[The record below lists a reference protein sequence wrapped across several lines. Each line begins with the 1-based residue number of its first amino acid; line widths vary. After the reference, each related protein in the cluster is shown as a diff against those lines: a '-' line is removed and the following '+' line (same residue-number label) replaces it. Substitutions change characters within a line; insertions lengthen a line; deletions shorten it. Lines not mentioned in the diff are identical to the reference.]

1 MESVSIVAKRNL
13 ENLLKDDFEVVQV
26 VRDYG
31 AHAGCDLFLA
41 FFSLCSAFTASSN
54 VLLDGIL
61 IACHL
66 VILAGNQASGNASA
80 QLHLSVGD
88 IMLVSN
94 RGSQVRHASPLSV
107 PTCASSTLVRRMSIV
122 FGRGGTLAR

>member
-1 MESVSIVAKRNL
+1 MQAVILESVSIVAKRNL

-94 RGSQVRHASPLSV
+94 RGSQVRHQFWAVCHIRQSHRQCLLVSPA
-107 PTCASSTLVRRMSIV
+107 P
-122 FGRGGTLAR
+122 